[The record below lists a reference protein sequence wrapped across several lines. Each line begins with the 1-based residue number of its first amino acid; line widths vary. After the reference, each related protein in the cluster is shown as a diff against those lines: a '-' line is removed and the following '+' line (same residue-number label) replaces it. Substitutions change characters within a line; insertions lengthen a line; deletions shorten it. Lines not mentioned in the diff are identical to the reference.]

1 MEFGSMTLTKRKTGV
16 IEGSFNGTTY
26 RIEPTDPQYS
36 LWDAIYKNVVLAN
49 DSVRPTI
56 FQTFLDDLAKGASEG
71 AVVEPPKELTPDE
84 RLTRGIK
91 NLMEFF
97 KEFSFEPSFRFVN
110 TFVTKAVNKT
120 SEAKAYLVNYFAL
133 MDNQYTGELKGKVR
147 SKEFNGIIDDITA
160 CGVPSTTINK
170 RLSIYFGSAGTGKT
184 TLGMEEADNRCIVC
198 NASMLPSDLMEDF
211 VFSDGKPSFQKSS
224 LWVSME
230 EGLPIVFD
238 EINLLPY
245 DSLRFLQGILDGK
258 SEVNYKGN
266 IIKIKDGF
274 RIIGTMNLSLGGMV
288 YGLPEPLVDRCS
300 DIKEF
305 KLTAEQLKKAVV
317 GA

>member
-1 MEFGSMTLTKRKTGV
+1 MEFGSMTLTKRKTGI
-16 IEGSFNGTTY
+16 IEGSFNGMTY

-49 DSVRPTI
+49 DGARPII
-56 FQTFLDDLAKGASEG
+56 FQTFLNKLTKGASEG
-71 AVVEPPKELTPDE
+71 AAVEPPKELTPDE
-84 RLTRGIK
+84 CLTRGIK

-110 TFVTKAVNKT
+110 TFVAKAVNKA

-133 MDNQYTGELKGKVR
+133 MDNQYAGELKGKVR

-184 TLGMEEADNRCIVC
+184 SLGMEEADNRCIVC
-198 NASMLPSDLMEDF
+198 NASMLPTDLMEDF